1 MYSYNV
7 AFCRGGETTGSVG
20 KRTAA
25 TDNKELV
32 KPTSFDTVEFGDTVN
47 FRGRGDEEKSSI
59 VGKIFKTGMLA
70 ALVVGGLGYAH
81 KANLVG
87 KLKNGKIKDIL
98 KKSDVIT
105 KPCYEACHYIKTNV
119 KNLAGKYFKL

>member
-7 AFCRGGETTGSVG
+7 AFGRGGETTGSIG
-20 KRTAA
+20 KRPVI

-32 KPTSFDTVEFGDTVN
+32 KPASFDTIEVGDTVN
-47 FRGRGDEEKSSI
+47 FKGHSEEGKSSI
-59 VGKIFKTGMLA
+59 GGALLKTGIFA

-81 KANLVG
+81 KTNVVD

-98 KKSDVIT
+98 KKSDTIT
-105 KPCYEACHYIKTNV
+105 KPCYDACHYVKTNV
-119 KNLAGKYFKL
+119 KKLVGKYFKL

>member
-20 KRTAA
+20 KRPAV

-32 KPTSFDTVEFGDTVN
+32 KPASFDAEEVGDTVC
-47 FRGRGDEEKSSI
+47 FKGRGEEKSSFC
-59 VGKIFKTGMLA
+59 GKIFKTGMFVA
-70 ALVVGGLGYAH
+70 AAVGGLGYAH

-87 KLKNGKIKDIL
+87 KLESGKIKDIL
-98 KKSDVIT
+98 KKTDVIT
-105 KPCYEACHYIKTNV
+105 EPCHKACHFVKTNV
-119 KNLAGKYFKL
+119 KNIVKKYLKL